1 MIKNIIFSGAAI
13 EDGTLKPGDR
23 LLEVNNECV
32 DGMSQSDVVT
42 LLKSFSLDST
52 VNLVISRHAI
62 ASEESESN
70 KSPSKATIP
79 STTTAAAS
87 STTTATTTSSS
98 TTATTSASQTTTTTA
113 TASTTD
119 AALLLVPPGRKL
131 HFHLDNNDKTDEEV
145 KY

>member
-1 MIKNIIFSGAAI
+1 MN
-13 EDGTLKPGDR
+13 
-23 LLEVNNECV
+23 LL
-32 DGMSQSDVVT
+32 
-42 LLKSFSLDST
+42 
-52 VNLVISRHAI
+52 ISRHAI

-87 STTTATTTSSS
+87 STTTATTTSS

-113 TASTTD
+113 TTD
-119 AALLLVPPGRKL
+119 AALVPGRKL

-145 KY
+145 KKY

>member
-42 LLKSFSLDST
+42 LLKSFSLDSM

-62 ASEESESN
+62 GMKPAFKKYNQFALNTSCFWIKYYPSSCAISQSFSN
-70 KSPSKATIP
+70 TKIMN
-79 STTTAAAS
+79 
-87 STTTATTTSSS
+87 
-98 TTATTSASQTTTTTA
+98 
-113 TASTTD
+113 
-119 AALLLVPPGRKL
+119 KL
-131 HFHLDNNDKTDEEV
+131 IH
-145 KY
+145 YYYC